1 MVTDPRWT
9 ENQEVHREA
18 SGSANELVLA
28 LALIVESGNWREFVQ
43 PRGDIHAFTTFAAYC
58 EGWLKFPSEAI
69 LDLLNLTQHQR
80 AAGMVRKAIL
90 EGAGTS
96 IADGNISGP
105 SRLISN
111 GTGVHASS
119 TGDIDPRWKEVQAVY
134 RAASGASHEL
144 IPALAKIVE
153 TENWREFV
161 RPNRGL
167 QTYATFAQFCDGVL
181 GLSAEAIEALLNRST
196 AKHAARLVTKA
207 IREGV
212 EPLETHGTNRWADG
226 SRGYNVSSKNESRGH
241 DPNHLLARLKRDA
254 PELAAEV
261 VEGTL
266 TAYAGAVKAGFIKR
280 PRTFRTDDPELAI
293 DSLLKYFTRDRLLA
307 VLNSRSVEGRRLPLV
322 EGVA

>member
-1 MVTDPRWT
+1 MIVVADPRWK
-9 ENQEVHREA
+9 ENQQVHRAA
-18 SGSANELVLA
+18 SGAANELVSA
-28 LALIVESGNWREFVQ
+28 LAQIIESDHWREFIQ
-43 PRGDIHAFTTFAAYC
+43 PRGDIHAFTTFEAYC
-58 EGWLKFPSEAI
+58 DGWLNMSPDAVLAL
-69 LDLLNLTQHQR
+69 LDRTQHQR
-80 AAGMVRKAIL
+80 AAMLVRQVIR

-96 IADGNISGP
+96 IEDGNISGP
-105 SRLISN
+105 SRLIAN

-153 TENWREFV
+153 TENLRQFV

-181 GLSAEAIEALLNRST
+181 GLSAEAIEALLNHST

-212 EPLETHGTNRWADG
+212 EPKPKHGGVRDKQ
-226 SRGYNVSSKNESRGH
+226 GYNISLVNPNRGT
-241 DPNHLLARLKRDA
+241 DPSHLLARLKRDA

-280 PRTFRTDDPELAI
+280 PGTFRTDDPRLAI
-293 DSLLKYFTRDRLLA
+293 DSLLKYFTRDQLLD
-307 VLNSRSVEGRRLPLV
+307 VLGSRSSRAGGSRDAGGRQ
-322 EGVA
+322 